1 MGIEASK
8 KKEREPII
16 IEIVNYDNLAVVLS
30 KIVIPFSE
38 VLGTS
43 NVPDVYM
50 GYEKIPF
57 ERRDPLYKTIMRQE
71 FGNAIKM
78 LESKEK

>member
-1 MGIEASK
+1 MGLEASK
-8 KKEREPII
+8 KKEHGPII
-16 IEIVNYDNLAVVLS
+16 IEIVNYDNLDVVLS
-30 KIVIPFSE
+30 KIIIPFSE

-43 NVPDVYM
+43 SVPDVYM

-71 FGNAIKM
+71 FAGAIRA
-78 LESKEK
+78 SKTVS

>member
-1 MGIEASK
+1 MGLEASK
-8 KKEREPII
+8 KKEHGPII
-16 IEIVNYDNLAVVLS
+16 IEITNYDNFDEMLS

-50 GYEKIPF
+50 GYEKISF

-71 FGNAIKM
+71 FAEAIRALKTAT
-78 LESKEK
+78 